1 MATEERVLYTTKAE
15 SSLTGPDEVLV
26 NSGPGRELSVA
37 APPALG
43 GAEDRQEWNPEQLYA
58 AAVASCMHQALLLA
72 AQVRGADCAG
82 SRVTAEVS
90 LGHDGALRYSFDANL
105 SVDLPRIDASIRSEV
120 IDEAV
125 RACPLAEGV
134 RINGG

>member
-1 MATEERVLYTTKAE
+1 MATEERMLYTTKAD
-15 SSLTGPDEVLV
+15 STLTGPEEVLV
-26 NSGPGRELSVA
+26 SSGPGRDLTVT

-58 AAVASCMHQALLLA
+58 AALASCMHQALLLT
-72 AQVRGADCAG
+72 AQVRGVDCGG

-90 LGHDGALRYSFDANL
+90 LEHDGSLHYSFDAAL
-105 SVDLPRIDASIRSEV
+105 SVELPQIEPAVRAEV
-120 IDEAV
+120 IAEAV

-134 RINGG
+134 RITGG

>member
-1 MATEERVLYTTKAE
+1 MATEERMLYTTKAE
-15 SSLTGPDEVLV
+15 SSIAGPDEVLV
-26 NSGPGRELSVA
+26 SSGPGRELSVT

-58 AAVASCMHQALLLA
+58 ATLASCMHQALLLT
-72 AQVRGADCAG
+72 AQVRGVDCGG

-90 LGHDGALRYSFDANL
+90 LEHDGSLHYSFDAAL
-105 SVDLPRIDASIRSEV
+105 SVALPQVDPAARAEV
-120 IDEAV
+120 IAEAV

-134 RINGG
+134 RVNGD